1 MIHFSDPLSSNLS
14 YTASVADLVVFEAV
28 KKAPTQ
34 PHALRWY
41 KHVKS
46 LDHKQLPG
54 TKKALSAYGPVTAAK
69 KPEPAA
75 KKPEPVEDDDD
86 DIDLFGSDDEED
98 EENEKLKAARVAEY
112 NAKKAASKLYGQ

>member
-69 KPEPAA
+69 KPEP
-75 KKPEPVEDDDD
+75 VEDDDD